1 MGKIKVWSRQDKR
14 VVETLEKQGFY
25 HCKPEYIE
33 NKMENFADYYKKLYR
48 WYVSRAERLVP
59 RPDSSIQYPIWVSM
73 DPEYQLL
80 LVEDSVILE
89 MEVEENLVVVT
100 DPEKW
105 GYVVNFFYLPLNQED
120 LSKHDAELDRY
131 GISNEAALTMSH
143 EGNFYPQ
150 LKRKIQNS
158 WERLFQDYT
167 ISNYRQGTLW
177 EIRKEWIV
185 DIRVGEPAND

>member
-1 MGKIKVWSRQDKR
+1 
-14 VVETLEKQGFY
+14 
-25 HCKPEYIE
+25 
-33 NKMENFADYYKKLYR
+33 
-48 WYVSRAERLVP
+48 
-59 RPDSSIQYPIWVSM
+59 
-73 DPEYQLL
+73 
-80 LVEDSVILE
+80 
-89 MEVEENLVVVT
+89 
-100 DPEKW
+100 
-105 GYVVNFFYLPLNQED
+105 
-120 LSKHDAELDRY
+120 
-131 GISNEAALTMSH
+131 LTMSH